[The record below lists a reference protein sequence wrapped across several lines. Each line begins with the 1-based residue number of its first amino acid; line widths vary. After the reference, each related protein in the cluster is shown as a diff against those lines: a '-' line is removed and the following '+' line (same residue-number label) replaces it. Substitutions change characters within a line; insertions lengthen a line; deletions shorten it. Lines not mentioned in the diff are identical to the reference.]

1 MALRMTGSAVLGI
14 LFLAVLLLP
23 GDALAQAFEAESYYL
38 ENIQP
43 SVASKC
49 INCHWAGGIAS
60 YTPLIFSTSASG
72 NHDRFESY
80 VNSPVLGARANTV
93 LTKIRGGAG
102 HGGGVQVPAGS
113 AEYQKFERYMDLL
126 SETVVSYSVTPSTNA
141 GGSITPQA
149 VQVVEENATAAF
161 TLAPEA
167 GYELFEVAGTCG
179 GSLSDMVFTTNPVIE
194 DCTVEVVYEEELA
207 VGLPIWLLY
216 EATK

>member
-1 MALRMTGSAVLGI
+1 MTGNAVLGV
-14 LFLAVLLLP
+14 LFLAVLMLP
-23 GDALAQAFEAESYYL
+23 GDALAQAPQAESYYL

-49 INCHWAGGIAS
+49 INCHWAGGVAS
-60 YTPLIFSTSASG
+60 YTPLIFWASALG

-80 VNSPVLGARANTV
+80 VNNPALGARAITV

-102 HGGGVQVPAGS
+102 HGGGVQVPSGS
-113 AEYQKFERYMDLL
+113 AEYQKFERYMTLL
-126 SETVVSYSVTPSTNA
+126 SETVASYPVTPSTNV
-141 GGSITPQA
+141 GGSITHET
-149 VQVVEENATAAF
+149 VQIVEENGTAVF

>member
-1 MALRMTGSAVLGI
+1 MTGNAALSV
-14 LFLAVLLLP
+14 LFLAVLMLP
-23 GDALAQAFEAESYYL
+23 GDALAQAPEAESYYL

-49 INCHWAGGIAS
+49 INCHWASGIAS

-80 VNSPVLGARANTV
+80 VNSPALGARASTV

-102 HGGGVQVPAGS
+102 HGGGVQVPSGS
-113 AEYQKFERYMDLL
+113 AEYQKFERYMTLL
-126 SETVVSYSVTPSTNA
+126 PETVASYSVTPSTNA
-141 GGSITPQA
+141 GGSIAPQA
-149 VQVVEENATAAF
+149 VQIVEENGTVAF

-167 GYELFEVAGTCG
+167 GHELFEVAGTCG
-179 GSLSDMVFTTNPVIE
+179 GSLSGMVFTTDPVVA

-207 VGLPIWLLY
+207 GGLPIWLLY
-216 EATK
+216 QATQ